1 MGVFALVFEVA
12 CWSSVAG
19 KRVDCT
25 MIRSLFIVSVKGDV
39 IIEKHY
45 LGFMNRSVVDHF
57 LDLLHASENG
67 EGLLPVIRGGKYYI
81 AHVRHN
87 DLFFVAPIQ
96 GDVSPLLVIEFLHR
110 VAEVFKDYFR
120 DVTED
125 HLKDN
130 FVTVYSILDGMME
143 GGVPFTTEGNIL
155 KELVK
160 PPTLL
165 DLVPGKSSISSAL
178 PDGTLTNIPWRRMN
192 VKYTANEIYFDII
205 ERMD

>member
-1 MGVFALVFEVA
+1 MAD
-12 CWSSVAG
+12 S
-19 KRVDCT
+19 
-25 MIRSLFIVSVKGDV
+25 DV

-67 EGLLPVIRGGKYYI
+67 EGLLPVIHGGKYYI

-130 FVTVYSILDGMME
+130 FVTVYSVRTCFLRTKAR
-143 GGVPFTTEGNIL
+143 VCL
-155 KELVK
+155 
-160 PPTLL
+160 
-165 DLVPGKSSISSAL
+165 
-178 PDGTLTNIPWRRMN
+178 
-192 VKYTANEIYFDII
+192 KYTLFG
-205 ERMD
+205 ERCL